1 MHHDIEALRSGKVSD
16 RREDPGCTNKTKPRF
31 EYLEQFKDDMQQL
44 LEQVSQKENA
54 ANLKK
59 ELIEE
64 QNKEM

>member
-1 MHHDIEALRSGKVSD
+1 VIAEKILAVQT
-16 RREDPGCTNKTKPRF
+16 RRRPRF